1 MTLRI
6 KNSNNSNIQKFT
18 SRENKNRTMRKR
30 SRANSHSIFLELIT
44 ICSEVWQKTHKYR
57 EHTDGCQREVGGG
70 RGKMGEADWEEQAS
84 SYGAIKSQIKGIA
97 QRVQS
102 MILYQCCVVTE
113 GSYTYVCSIRY
124 GLVQSL
130 DCTPETN
137 VTLCTSCT
145 SIKTN
150 NSSWRVVREI
160 SKHYL
165 MNIYL
170 IIVATEYLLPKEP
183 PQSLRSW
190 AVPHPCSFCCN
201 KGMRQKGHSDQV
213 KGYKIKNWSKYLH
226 ICCLL
231 STSIIS
237 YYEKLHWFTY

>member
-18 SRENKNRTMRKR
+18 SRENKNRTMRNR

-44 ICSEVWQKTHKYR
+44 ICSKVWQKTHKYREHTHTQKKYR

-84 SYGAIKSQIKGIA
+84 SYGTIKSQIKGIA

-113 GSYTYVCSIRY
+113 GSYTYVCSLRY

-145 SIKTN
+145 SLKQTTHPEE
-150 NSSWRVVREI
+150 WLG
-160 SKHYL
+160 KYP
-165 MNIYL
+165 NI
-170 IIVATEYLLPKEP
+170 T
-183 PQSLRSW
+183 
-190 AVPHPCSFCCN
+190 
-201 KGMRQKGHSDQV
+201 
-213 KGYKIKNWSKYLH
+213 
-226 ICCLL
+226 
-231 STSIIS
+231 
-237 YYEKLHWFTY
+237 